1 MMRIMVTP
9 GGRQQTR
16 FLVAS
21 LAGRRY
27 KRQYRMETIIII
39 VIVVAVLA
47 TAGVVVYLRNR
58 PPVEEP
64 TYHFYCPRCHRKL
77 RYRGKQAGKQGACPR
92 CRQGFSFPLVP
103 GQAAKT

>member
-1 MMRIMVTP
+1 MRDHEKP
-9 GGRQQTR
+9 NSPQQTR

-21 LAGRRY
+21 LADRSY
-27 KRQYRMETIIII
+27 KRQYHMEMIIII

-58 PPVEEP
+58 PPAEEP

-92 CRQGFSFPLVP
+92 CRQGFSFPLDP